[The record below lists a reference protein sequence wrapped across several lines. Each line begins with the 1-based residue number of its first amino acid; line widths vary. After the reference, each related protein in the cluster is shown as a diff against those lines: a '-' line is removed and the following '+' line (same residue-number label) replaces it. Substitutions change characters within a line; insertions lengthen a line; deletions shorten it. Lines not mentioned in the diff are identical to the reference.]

1 MRIEDQE
8 FQSFMFK
15 VSMITLVIG
24 LSLISLFGG

>member
-1 MRIEDQE
+1 MRIEDAE

-24 LSLISLFGG
+24 LSLIALFGG